1 MNPSKDFIFY
11 RDEKNNVFSG
21 GYKLDNIF
29 KKLDIPPMTEKVGGG
44 QFIVPAGLFL
54 LQQNIQTEE
63 DTIPKK
69 NISNKIIGDDLLNKL
84 LMLST
89 KEKEKKNTRKRRR
102 SAKKL
107 TRKNKKI

>member
-44 QFIVPAGLFL
+44 QFIVPAG
-54 LQQNIQTEE
+54 
-63 DTIPKK
+63 
-69 NISNKIIGDDLLNKL
+69 
-84 LMLST
+84 
-89 KEKEKKNTRKRRR
+89 
-102 SAKKL
+102 
-107 TRKNKKI
+107 